1 MDCVCCS
8 CAVAGSPYWSAEL
21 EMVRSYAEGGSL
33 GFACPPAISK
43 LVTLRMLVVSSG
55 LLTPSKLVVV
65 DASKRRLIVVA
76 QHLC

>member
-1 MDCVCCS
+1 
-8 CAVAGSPYWSAEL
+8 
-21 EMVRSYAEGGSL
+21 MVRSYAEGGSL

-65 DASKRRLIVVA
+65 DASKKAANSCGSTPLLRVIARLF
-76 QHLC
+76 